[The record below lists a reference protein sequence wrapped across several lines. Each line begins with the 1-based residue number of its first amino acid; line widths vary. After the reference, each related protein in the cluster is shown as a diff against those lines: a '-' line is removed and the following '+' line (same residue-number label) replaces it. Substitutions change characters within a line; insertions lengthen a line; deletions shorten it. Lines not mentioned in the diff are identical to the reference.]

1 MYCTKLLHHT
11 YTKIR
16 TLSCR
21 GNVERRGIFET
32 EKHTTLYK
40 TWLSPPADDFLSPFC
55 FSPPKTRVRF
65 DSAFKSPVPQ
75 ETTKA
80 EEQSPPPSPSPPPR
94 SSSSSSSS
102 GEAPVKQKAEQSG
115 TQAPPQ
121 RALVPLV
128 SLILEQQ
135 IRTERAQVRDRS
147 PERIHRRAVWVCCE
161 LYLCSAETHADG
173 GRAGKGQLS
182 RRQDKT
188 RHQNNADIFKT
199 VCVCPQQ
206 QEADW
211 RPFERR

>member
-21 GNVERRGIFET
+21 GNVERHGIFFET

-40 TWLSPPADDFLSPFC
+40 TSLSPPAVTFCLHFVFLPRKPVLDSTVPLKVPFL
-55 FSPPKTRVRF
+55 R
-65 DSAFKSPVPQ
+65 D
-75 ETTKA
+75 
-80 EEQSPPPSPSPPPR
+80 EESRGGDPSTLPSPPPR
-94 SSSSSSSS
+94 SSSSSD
-102 GEAPVKQKAEQSG
+102 EAPVKQKAEQSG
-115 TQAPPQ
+115 AQAPPQ
-121 RALVPLV
+121 RPLVPLV
-128 SLILEQQ
+128 SLILKQQ
-135 IRTERAQVRDRS
+135 IRTERAQVKDRS
-147 PERIHRRAVWVCCE
+147 PERINWQAVWVCCE
-161 LYLCSAETHADG
+161 LYLCSAEMHADG
-173 GRAGKGQLS
+173 ERAGNGQLS

-206 QEADW
+206 QTADW